1 MPFTLRVPFTT
12 IAELAKAN
20 LTTTPGSIVRDEPAA
35 TPTVLVAGVLNM
47 IYGIKSFVHMRAALE
62 EIKPFMIMPLK
73 SLLIPSVGLSWN
85 CESCTVTAPPI
96 FNNPI
101 FVELSISE
109 FVIFAVPSLSTI
121 KLTPWFLVRRELE
134 RLRIPWTRR
143 LAGGDKDWKCP
154 PKRTRAW
161 ERVADP
167 KGPTK
172 ICCQSPACGELVEP
186 SLLVSPPTV
195 SSLREVKITG

>member
-73 SLLIPSVGLSWN
+73 SLL
-85 CESCTVTAPPI
+85 TAVFPEW
-96 FNNPI
+96 
-101 FVELSISE
+101 VK
-109 FVIFAVPSLSTI
+109 ST
-121 KLTPWFLVRRELE
+121 
-134 RLRIPWTRR
+134 
-143 LAGGDKDWKCP
+143 
-154 PKRTRAW
+154 
-161 ERVADP
+161 
-167 KGPTK
+167 
-172 ICCQSPACGELVEP
+172 CG
-186 SLLVSPPTV
+186 
-195 SSLREVKITG
+195 